1 VPRAVVAVTIKRL
14 GEALAGL
21 DAESRA
27 LLDLNVRRG
36 MEENEIAEILNVDAE
51 NVASRRRKILER
63 LDSELGLDTREDR
76 DELRATLPDL
86 PPKLW
91 QGR

>member
-1 VPRAVVAVTIKRL
+1 MVAVTIKRL

-36 MEENEIAEILNVDAE
+36 MEEDEIADVLSVDVGD
-51 NVASRRRKILER
+51 VASRRRQILER
-63 LDSELGLDTREDR
+63 LDSELGLETREAR

-86 PPKLW
+86 PAKLW
-91 QGR
+91 QSR

>member
-1 VPRAVVAVTIKRL
+1 VVAVTIKRL
-14 GEALAGL
+14 GEALAAL

-36 MEENEIAEILNVDAE
+36 MEENEIAEILNVDAD

-63 LDSELGLDTREDR
+63 LDSELGLITREDR

>member
-1 VPRAVVAVTIKRL
+1 MVAVTMKRL
-14 GEALAGL
+14 GEALAAL
-21 DAESRA
+21 DPESRA

-36 MEENEIAEILNVDAE
+36 MEEDEIADILSVDAGE
-51 NVASRRRKILER
+51 VVARRRKILER
-63 LDSELGLDTREDR
+63 LDSELGLETREDR

>member
-1 VPRAVVAVTIKRL
+1 MVAVTIKSL

-21 DAESRA
+21 DPESRA

-36 MEENEIAEILNVDAE
+36 MEENEIADILSVDADE
-51 NVASRRRKILER
+51 VASRRRKILER
-63 LDSELGLDTREDR
+63 LDSELGLETREDR

-86 PPKLW
+86 PAKLW
-91 QGR
+91 QSR

>member
-1 VPRAVVAVTIKRL
+1 MTLKRL

-21 DAESRA
+21 DPESRA

-36 MEENEIAEILNVDAE
+36 MAENEIAEILNVDAD
-51 NVASRRRKILER
+51 NVASRRRKILEG
-63 LDSELGLDTREDR
+63 LDSELGLETREDR

-91 QGR
+91 QDR

>member
-1 VPRAVVAVTIKRL
+1 MVAVTIKRL

-21 DAESRA
+21 DPESRA
-27 LLDLNVRRG
+27 LLDLNLRRG
-36 MEENEIAEILNVDAE
+36 MEEDEIAELLNVDAE
-51 NVASRRRKILER
+51 NVASRRRRILEQ
-63 LDSELGLDTREDR
+63 LDTELGLETREAR